1 MLPLRSNSSATSS
14 EFLLIICS
22 LFSSS
27 QPLANETILLP
38 EEMRDSSLYKEP
50 VDPAKWFGIRK
61 DATVLG
67 YSQVVG
73 IPAGGP
79 QEFSCVLVGP

>member
-1 MLPLRSNSSATSS
+1 
-14 EFLLIICS
+14 
-22 LFSSS
+22 
-27 QPLANETILLP
+27 
-38 EEMRDSSLYKEP
+38 MRDSALYKEP

-73 IPAGGP
+73 IEFLQQVVLSEVL
-79 QEFSCVLVGP
+79 QEFSWVLLESSFIDYWLTDYEFNQ